1 MTQESDIENVKIA
14 ISHLYLC
21 IKRIEK
27 VDKENIS
34 RQEHNSLNITIGDI
48 KNLMRRM
55 KHLIGEEEK

>member
-14 ISHLYLC
+14 ISHLYLS

-27 VDKENIS
+27 VEKENIT

-55 KHLIGEEEK
+55 KHLIGEDEK

>member
-1 MTQESDIENVKIA
+1 MTQEADIENVKIA
-14 ISHLYLC
+14 ISHLYLS

-27 VDKENIS
+27 VEKENIT
-34 RQEHNSLNITIGDI
+34 RQEHNALNITIGDI

>member
-14 ISHLYLC
+14 ISHLYLS

-27 VDKENIS
+27 VEKENIT
-34 RQEHNSLNITIGDI
+34 RQENNSLKITIGDI

-55 KHLIGEEEK
+55 KHLIGEDK

>member
-27 VDKENIS
+27 VEKENIT

-55 KHLIGEEEK
+55 KHLIGEDK